1 MSKLKAVVLEKSGLR
16 YTVLGNDGTFRHVYR
31 RQNIGVGEEIEVWA
45 GIMNVNNLRIGAG
58 VAALFLLVLMACL
71 GWNLY
76 QAPTA
81 VALLSVDI
89 NPSLQF
95 TIDSQGHLLK
105 FQSENDDAKSMLSQL
120 NLKGQPLDK
129 ALEQIISQS
138 YDHKFLNS
146 QQHWVVVGYSP
157 MSDRTSDQMPK
168 ELNNQQIALWVTG
181 AIEKNGLKPQVAVFP
196 LTSQER
202 ELAQQGE
209 LTLGE
214 YALWQAA
221 QKAGVETQAQKLK
234 DNSERV
240 RLLENPQ
247 VQEQI
252 KTGRRGMELNA
263 PQMNGDVRSD
273 SGPTDQSDKETK
285 GKLKPD
291 KLPPSSAKMPGNGSN
306 MEPKQQKNNDS
317 RNNRHAVP
325 QMNKGSNRFPEE
337 SKKKAERGTPN
348 ESSKR

>member
-1 MSKLKAVVLEKSGLR
+1 MSKLKAVVLERSGFR
-16 YTVLGNDGTFRHVYR
+16 YTVLGNDGAFRHVYR
-31 RQNIGVGEEIEVWA
+31 RQNIEVGEEIEVRTV
-45 GIMNVNNLRIGAG
+45 IMNANSLRIGAG

-95 TIDSQGHLLK
+95 TIDSQGRLLK

-120 NLKGQPLDK
+120 DLKGQPLDK
-129 ALEQIISQS
+129 ALEQIITQS

-146 QQHWVVVGYSP
+146 QQNWVVVGYSP
-157 MSDRTSDQMPK
+157 MSDKTSDQMPK
-168 ELNNQQIALWVTG
+168 ELNDQQIALWVTR
-181 AIEKNGLKPQVAVFP
+181 AIKKNGFTPQVAVFP

-214 YALWQAA
+214 YALWQTA

-234 DNSERV
+234 DNSERD

-252 KTGRRGMELNA
+252 KTGKHGMESST
-263 PQMNGDVRSD
+263 PQTNGNVRPD
-273 SGPTDQSDKETK
+273 SGSSDQSNKETK

-291 KLPPSSAKMPGNGSN
+291 KLPPSSGKMPGND
-306 MEPKQQKNNDS
+306 NDS
-317 RNNRHAVP
+317 MNNRHEKP
-325 QMNKGSNRFPEE
+325 QMNKGSNRFPGEF
-337 SKKKAERGTPN
+337 KKKAEKGTPN
-348 ESSKR
+348 ESSKG